1 MSDDS
6 RSTADRL
13 DAFAAAS
20 EFDVDRHGEE
30 VAVRVVVDADGFRTD
45 LSDLFD
51 AAAEHGLVAFDG
63 WVGGQG
69 VASIRFKPAEGAD
82 GVTLDADAN

>member
-6 RSTADRL
+6 GSTADRL
-13 DAFAAAS
+13 DAFAAAI
-20 EFDVDRHGEE
+20 EFDADRHGDE
-30 VAVRVVVDADGFRTD
+30 VAVRVVVDADGFRTR

-51 AAAEHGLVAFDG
+51 IAAEHGLVAFDG

-69 VASIRFKPAEGAD
+69 VASIRFKPAEDAD
-82 GVTLDADAN
+82 GVARDDDN

>member
-6 RSTADRL
+6 RSAADRL

-20 EFDVDRHGEE
+20 EFDVDRHGDE

-51 AAAEHGLVAFDG
+51 TAAEYGLVAFDG

-69 VASIRFKPAEGAD
+69 VATIRFEPAEDVD
-82 GVTLDADAN
+82 GVARGEDAN